1 MFGESMEDRLPNP
14 PHRIGDELDIMSFLR
29 RVVLFRSLNQT
40 KIALVDEVEER
51 DVRVP
56 IALGIG
62 NHETEVRF
70 HHFTN
75 GVFIT
80 GLDARGQLDFL
91 FVILTFAIYGIWV
104 DYQISLQIAQF
115 EERNGLGPVQ
125 DTSVITI
132 ILDVASYF
140 TAFVTNFVTSAIQQD
155 QINRVVEK
163 LEARLTP
170 DTGVPA

>member
-1 MFGESMEDRLPNP
+1 
-14 PHRIGDELDIMSFLR
+14 
-29 RVVLFRSLNQT
+29 
-40 KIALVDEVEER
+40 
-51 DVRVP
+51 
-56 IALGIG
+56 
-62 NHETEVRF
+62 
-70 HHFTN
+70 
-75 GVFIT
+75 
-80 GLDARGQLDFL
+80 
-91 FVILTFAIYGIWV
+91 VILTFAIYGIWV

>member
-1 MFGESMEDRLPNP
+1 M
-14 PHRIGDELDIMSFLR
+14 
-29 RVVLFRSLNQT
+29 
-40 KIALVDEVEER
+40 
-51 DVRVP
+51 
-56 IALGIG
+56 
-62 NHETEVRF
+62 
-70 HHFTN
+70 
-75 GVFIT
+75 
-80 GLDARGQLDFL
+80 
-91 FVILTFAIYGIWV
+91 ILTFAIYGIWV